1 MFLCT
6 WVKPRGKCESFIP
19 LACQT
24 TGQGTCQ
31 YISDIAP
38 ICTRDGYIYIYVC
51 VCMYVCMYV
60 CICIHIH
67 MCVYI
72 YVYVYVYV
80 YAYIYIH
87 MCTRDGWRVR
97 MARVHADSSHE
108 MADIQTMVGTQTHTS
123 MIYYTLP
130 ADS

>member
-1 MFLCT
+1 M
-6 WVKPRGKCESFIP
+6 
-19 LACQT
+19 A
-24 TGQGTCQ
+24 
-31 YISDIAP
+31 
-38 ICTRDGYIYIYVC
+38 IYIY

-60 CICIHIH
+60 Y
-67 MCVYI
+67 VYI
-72 YVYVYVYV
+72 YICVCIYMYMYM
-80 YAYIYIH
+80 YMYMHIYIYIH

-123 MIYYTLP
+123 MIYHTLP